1 MLPPFDHRENA
12 APREEIPARVLV
24 VDDEPLTRWSICT
37 ALTAEGFDAV
47 AAASAEEALRLAAK
61 WPPPKVAVV
70 GRELAGGNGQELLT
84 QLAREYPRCQ
94 FVLMTTERR
103 GGPAERLPQD
113 RMALIA
119 KPFDLATVTRLVR
132 QLASAANNA
141 SPAQA
146 S

>member
-12 APREEIPARVLV
+12 LSREQIPARVLV

-37 ALTAEGFDAV
+37 ALATEGFNAV
-47 AAASAEEALRLAAK
+47 AAAGAEEALQLAAE

-70 GRELAGGNGQELLT
+70 GRELAGGSGLDLLA

-103 GGPAERLPQD
+103 GGPAELPAD
-113 RMALIA
+113 RITLIA
-119 KPFDLATVTRLVR
+119 KPFDLASVTRLVR
-132 QLASAANNA
+132 QLADGASRPAA
-141 SPAQA
+141 
-146 S
+146 